1 MFPMKQGHN
10 VLILT
15 PPKSYQAQPHLKEL
29 GTECVLSLALPLLSA
44 LPSAPTW
51 QEVPWS
57 GAQ

>member
-29 GTECVLSLALPLLSA
+29 GTESCPQRALLLFSA
-44 LPSAPTW
+44 QPSAPTW
-51 QEVPWS
+51 QEEP
-57 GAQ
+57 